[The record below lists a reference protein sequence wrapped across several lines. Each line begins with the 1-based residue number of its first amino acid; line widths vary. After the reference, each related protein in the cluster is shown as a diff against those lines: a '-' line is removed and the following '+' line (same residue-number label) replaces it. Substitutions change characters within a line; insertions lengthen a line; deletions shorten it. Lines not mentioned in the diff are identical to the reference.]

1 MLVVVR
7 RRRRR
12 RRRCSSLSM
21 RCCCGGC
28 RGRKGG
34 TNGMVLVLE
43 YDASVVVGGGI

>member
-34 TNGMVLVLE
+34 TNGMVLE